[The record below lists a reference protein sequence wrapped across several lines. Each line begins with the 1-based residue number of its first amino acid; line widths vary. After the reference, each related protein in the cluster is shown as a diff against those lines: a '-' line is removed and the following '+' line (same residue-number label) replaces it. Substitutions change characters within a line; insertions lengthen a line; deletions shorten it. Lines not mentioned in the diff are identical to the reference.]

1 MSIEHEAA
9 APSESRLAPVEARD
23 RIASLD
29 AMRGLAVLGILAVNA
44 SAFALPIVVQTDHW
58 LAPFPLTGDNAVA
71 RWVVEVFFQQKFIT
85 LFAMLFGVSIF
96 LVGGEGRDPARGRLL
111 RRRLFWLGA
120 IALIHGLVFWYGD
133 VLLVYAV
140 SGLFV
145 MLMRGLSAKLLI
157 GIGLGATLTMGAM
170 QAGLMW
176 LITAGPPAVVE
187 IFKTQDG
194 GSAEAVRATIAAY
207 HDGWA
212 APFIQ
217 NLIAWLIAQGGSLT
231 MYVPATV
238 ALMMT
243 GMGLFKAGFFSGRA
257 PVRLYAAVVAVGAT
271 VLALLG
277 WLEWTEIMA
286 APDSH
291 PTRGLAEVV
300 ASFPIF
306 ITLTYVSLIVLAT
319 TRGLSVLTAALRP
332 VGRMAF
338 TNYLTQTLIMTTV
351 FYLPWGPRLFGQ
363 VDFAGLWSFV
373 VAIWAVQ
380 LVWSP
385 LWLAAFRMGPLE
397 WVWRR
402 LTYGRP
408 VPIRKGA

>member
-1 MSIEHEAA
+1 MSMEKQAG
-9 APSESRLAPVEARD
+9 PSSENRLAPVEASD
-23 RIASLD
+23 RIAALD
-29 AMRGLAVLGILAVNA
+29 GMRGLAVLGILAVNA
-44 SAFALPIVVQTDHW
+44 SAFALPVVVQTDPN
-58 LAPFPLTGDNAVA
+58 LAPFAVAGDNAAA

-85 LFAMLFGVSIF
+85 LFAMLFGASIF
-96 LVGGEGRDPARGRLL
+96 LVGGEGGDPARGRLL

-157 GIGLGATLTMGAM
+157 GIGLGATLAMGAM

-187 IFKTQDG
+187 IFKTQDN
-194 GSAEAVRATIAAY
+194 GSAETVRATIAAY
-207 HDGWA
+207 RDGWA
-212 APFIQ
+212 GPFVQ
-217 NLIAWLIAQGGSLT
+217 NLFAWLIQQGGSLT

-243 GMGLFKAGFFSGRA
+243 GMGLFKAGFLSGRA
-257 PVRLYAAVVAVGAT
+257 PVWLYAAVIAVGAA
-271 VLALLG
+271 VLALLAR
-277 WLEWTEIMA
+277 LEWIEIMA

-291 PTRGLAEVV
+291 PTRGMAEVV

-306 ITLTYVSLIVLAT
+306 VTLAYVGLIVLAT
-319 TRGLSVLTAALRP
+319 TRGLSILTAPLRP

-338 TNYLTQTLIMTTV
+338 TNYLTQTLIMATI

-363 VDFAGLWSFV
+363 VDFTKLWVFV
-373 VAIWAVQ
+373 LAVWAVQ

-408 VPIRKGA
+408 VPIRKAA